1 MAGARRTLWPPLSPL
16 KQILRPSCECCPPYI
31 CRKGVCAYI
40 LPDEGKIVGGGKIS
54 YSHNGDETLEVEK
67 NG

>member
-31 CRKGVCAYI
+31 CRKGVCVSLRTEEYQEEPKPIGLGKFPLAYH
-40 LPDEGKIVGGGKIS
+40 P
-54 YSHNGDETLEVEK
+54 
-67 NG
+67 